1 VRALIGIGIVAI
13 AAAGGFIASQYW
25 LQNPPAAPQYLPELT
40 LPDLEGKPR
49 ALSEWKGRP
58 LLINFWATWC
68 EPCRKEIPLLRELR
82 ARHAAQG
89 LEVIGIAIDFR
100 DPVAA
105 YARQTGIEYP
115 LLIAEQNGLA
125 PRMFGIGSGIP
136 VSIFVNRNGRIT
148 ATKPGTL
155 HAKRAAELLQPIL
168 QAP

>member
-1 VRALIGIGIVAI
+1 MRTLVGIGIVVI
-13 AAAGGFIASQYW
+13 AAAGGFIASRHW
-25 LQNPPAAPQYLPELT
+25 LPKAPVEHIPDLT

-68 EPCRKEIPLLRELR
+68 APCRKEIPLLRELR
-82 ARHAAQG
+82 AKHAAQG

-100 DPVAA
+100 DPVVA
-105 YARQTGIEYP
+105 YAKQTGIEYP
-115 LLIAEQNGLA
+115 VLIAEENSLA
-125 PRMFGIGSGIP
+125 PQAFGIGGGIP
-136 VSIFVNRNGRIT
+136 VSVFVNRQGRIT

-155 HAKRAAELLQPIL
+155 HAKRAEELLQPIL